1 MDYLYIGDFLKQL
14 QQKKKLVEPIPVSC
28 FTATAKQKVIEDI
41 KEYFKVKLNIDFE
54 LFRAGSSR
62 TNLRYKVFKR
72 GDKREKYNSLREIIE
87 AHSCPVIVYVSRT
100 RTASGLAAQL
110 VKDGIEARAYHGKMD
125 VREKTDNQNAFIAGD
140 VQVMVA
146 TSAFGMGVDKKDVG
160 LVVHY
165 EISDSLENYVQE
177 AGRAGRDEHITAD
190 CFILFD
196 EEDLNK
202 HFILLNQTKLHM
214 KEIQQVWKAIKELTR
229 FRSTVSQS
237 ALEIAR
243 RAGWDDNIADIETRV
258 TTAIAALEEA
268 GYIHRG
274 QNMPRVFANSIMAR
288 TAQEAIDRINAS
300 GRFSGKQEEQA
311 IRIIKKLIATKSRK
325 HLNNEI
331 PEARIDYISDH
342 LGITRE
348 DVIQVVTLLREEK
361 ILADAQDLTAYIKR
375 TESCN
380 RSLEIVRFF
389 NRLDKF
395 LLGSFTEREGLYNL
409 KELREEAEQAMERSV
424 SPDKLK
430 VLINFWAEKDWLKRE
445 YQDAAKN
452 HVAIVLTEQNRS
464 RFREKAERRYILSD
478 FIINALFGKAG
489 TGDKDEISR
498 EEVLVEFSVLE
509 LKEEFEKE
517 ERRRGSLFRQAVS
530 TEDVEDA
537 LFYLSRIG
545 ALQIEGGFL
554 VVYNKL
560 YINRII
566 LNNLIKYKQ
575 EDYRKLELFYENKIQ
590 QIHIVGEYAQKMV
603 EDYQAALQFV
613 DDYFNLNNAS
623 FLQKYFPGNRRH
635 EIGMKMT
642 RSKYM
647 QVFGELSEK
656 QLAVVKDNSSKHI
669 VVLAG
674 PGSGKTRVLVHKLAS
689 LLLMEDVKHEQLL
702 MLTFSRAAAGE
713 FRERLYKLI
722 GNAVG
727 YIEIKTFHSY
737 CFDLLGCQGTLKRA
751 ESVVED
757 AVRRI
762 RSGEVEKN
770 RITKTVL
777 VLDEAQ
783 DMTSHEFGLVEALI
797 EKNEELRVIAVG
809 DDDQNIYGF
818 RGSDSRYMK
827 SLVDK
832 YDAHTYELLTNYR
845 SKNNLVQFA
854 GAFITRLAGRMKSSP
869 VISKDLQD
877 GIIHITHYKSAN
889 MVFPLVRDVCE
900 SNLAGSTCVLTLT
913 NEDAMLIAFLL
924 KERGM
929 PVRLVQSND
938 GFRLTDLDEIH
949 YFNSLLG
956 LSANTCLIDAERWES
971 AKRGLRERF
980 FNASSMEVCCNI
992 IRKFESLY
1000 EERKYRSDWEA
1011 FLFESRLEDFYTFRG
1026 EEINVS
1032 TIHKAKGKEFENV
1045 FLLLNDDCKKYTS
1058 RLREIYVAITR
1069 SKQFLSV
1076 HLNDYY
1082 AGSCLRSMRV
1092 FR

>member
-1 MDYLYIGDFLKQL
+1 M
-14 QQKKKLVEPIPVSC
+14 
-28 FTATAKQKVIEDI
+28 
-41 KEYFKVKLNIDFE
+41 
-54 LFRAGSSR
+54 
-62 TNLRYKVFKR
+62 
-72 GDKREKYNSLREIIE
+72 
-87 AHSCPVIVYVSRT
+87 
-100 RTASGLAAQL
+100 
-110 VKDGIEARAYHGKMD
+110 
-125 VREKTDNQNAFIAGD
+125 
-140 VQVMVA
+140 
-146 TSAFGMGVDKKDVG
+146 
-160 LVVHY
+160 
-165 EISDSLENYVQE
+165 
-177 AGRAGRDEHITAD
+177 
-190 CFILFD
+190 
-196 EEDLNK
+196 
-202 HFILLNQTKLHM
+202 
-214 KEIQQVWKAIKELTR
+214 
-229 FRSTVSQS
+229 
-237 ALEIAR
+237 
-243 RAGWDDNIADIETRV
+243 
-258 TTAIAALEEA
+258 
-268 GYIHRG
+268 
-274 QNMPRVFANSIMAR
+274 
-288 TAQEAIDRINAS
+288 
-300 GRFSGKQEEQA
+300 
-311 IRIIKKLIATKSRK
+311 
-325 HLNNEI
+325 
-331 PEARIDYISDH
+331 
-342 LGITRE
+342 
-348 DVIQVVTLLREEK
+348 
-361 ILADAQDLTAYIKR
+361 
-375 TESCN
+375 
-380 RSLEIVRFF
+380 
-389 NRLDKF
+389 
-395 LLGSFTEREGLYNL
+395 
-409 KELREEAEQAMERSV
+409 
-424 SPDKLK
+424 
-430 VLINFWAEKDWLKRE
+430 
-445 YQDAAKN
+445 
-452 HVAIVLTEQNRS
+452 
-464 RFREKAERRYILSD
+464 
-478 FIINALFGKAG
+478 
-489 TGDKDEISR
+489 
-498 EEVLVEFSVLE
+498 
-509 LKEEFEKE
+509 
-517 ERRRGSLFRQAVS
+517 
-530 TEDVEDA
+530 
-537 LFYLSRIG
+537 
-545 ALQIEGGFL
+545 
-554 VVYNKL
+554 
-560 YINRII
+560 
-566 LNNLIKYKQ
+566 
-575 EDYRKLELFYENKIQ
+575 
-590 QIHIVGEYAQKMV
+590 GEYAQKMV

-980 FNASSMEVCCNI
+980 FNC
-992 IRKFESLY
+992 
-1000 EERKYRSDWEA
+1000 
-1011 FLFESRLEDFYTFRG
+1011 
-1026 EEINVS
+1026 
-1032 TIHKAKGKEFENV
+1032 
-1045 FLLLNDDCKKYTS
+1045 LLYTS
-1058 RLREIYVAITR
+1058 DAADE
-1069 SKQFLSV
+1069 
-1076 HLNDYY
+1076 
-1082 AGSCLRSMRV
+1082 
-1092 FR
+1092 